1 MQVSNGAPLS
11 WDLNCH
17 FSSIGS
23 LLEKSLIFLETLR
36 NFFPFPH
43 WHALCEEIRCLAWV
57 CFSGTEVAIR
67 PRGPHSPEGILGIH
81 GGHPYVVLVGMAWG
95 EKLQVPRPGS
105 WQIVALC
112 PDGPLNLK
120 QSTCQHIHVW
130 LLTYQIEV
138 QQLNGRC
145 KYEGNAP
152 GGLASFP
159 CMPVSLPHACMYFL
173 ASSQIEW
180 PRMEDH
186 WHQGPITYSMTPS
199 LESRGLRAA
208 TGSWTRG
215 PW

>member
-1 MQVSNGAPLS
+1 
-11 WDLNCH
+11 
-17 FSSIGS
+17 
-23 LLEKSLIFLETLR
+23 
-36 NFFPFPH
+36 
-43 WHALCEEIRCLAWV
+43 
-57 CFSGTEVAIR
+57 
-67 PRGPHSPEGILGIH
+67 
-81 GGHPYVVLVGMAWG
+81 MAWG
-95 EKLQVPRPGS
+95 EKLQGPRPGS

-130 LLTYQIEV
+130 LLTYQIAV

-186 WHQGPITYSMTPS
+186 WHQAPITYSMTPS

-208 TGSWTRG
+208 TGHWTRG
-215 PW
+215 PWLYRRNANGCKWPSSRKPGGLAIRLWMWCLLFHLCTFPGARKVPQPTGLAVVPASWLGSVQFQLLM

>member
-1 MQVSNGAPLS
+1 
-11 WDLNCH
+11 
-17 FSSIGS
+17 
-23 LLEKSLIFLETLR
+23 
-36 NFFPFPH
+36 
-43 WHALCEEIRCLAWV
+43 
-57 CFSGTEVAIR
+57 
-67 PRGPHSPEGILGIH
+67 
-81 GGHPYVVLVGMAWG
+81 MAWG
-95 EKLQVPRPGS
+95 EKLQGPRPGS

-159 CMPVSLPHACMYFL
+159 CMSVSLPHACMYFL

-186 WHQGPITYSMTPS
+186 WHQAPITYSMTPS

-208 TGSWTRG
+208 TGHWTRG
-215 PW
+215 PWWYRRNANGCKWPSSRKPGGLAIRLWMWCLLFHLCTFPGARKVPQPTGLAVVPASWLGSVQFQLLM

>member
-1 MQVSNGAPLS
+1 
-11 WDLNCH
+11 
-17 FSSIGS
+17 
-23 LLEKSLIFLETLR
+23 
-36 NFFPFPH
+36 
-43 WHALCEEIRCLAWV
+43 
-57 CFSGTEVAIR
+57 
-67 PRGPHSPEGILGIH
+67 
-81 GGHPYVVLVGMAWG
+81 MAWG
-95 EKLQVPRPGS
+95 EKLQGPRPGS

-138 QQLNGRC
+138 QLLNGRC

-186 WHQGPITYSMTPS
+186 WHQAPITYSMTPS

-208 TGSWTRG
+208 TGHWTRG
-215 PW
+215 PWWYRRNANGCKWPSSRKPGGLAIRLWMWCLLFHLCTFPGARKVPQPTGLAVVPASWLGSVQFQLLM